1 MPLQRL
7 QRGEDFRLHNGVNRK
22 LVFLGAIN
30 ETLILIL
37 QDGFSGAF
45 LFGRVFQ
52 RHGSLS

>member
-7 QRGEDFRLHNGVNRK
+7 QRGKDFRLHNGVNRK

-30 ETLILIL
+30 ETLIL
-37 QDGFSGAF
+37 QDGFGGAF